1 MGARGKAEKISA
13 EDQHRPAQ
21 DERDER
27 TSETPT
33 TPATKKPK
41 LTSVGK
47 NKHVV
52 IVKLQK
58 TLERNTNRLISI
70 DTLWE
75 MLGEMYDLEALDEM
89 VSCGLWCLG
98 L

>member
-1 MGARGKAEKISA
+1 VGARGKAEKIAA

-21 DERDER
+21 DERDEQDER
-27 TSETPT
+27 NPYHTRDRK
-33 TPATKKPK
+33 AQ

-58 TLERNTNRLISI
+58 MLERNTNRLISI

-89 VSCGLWCLG
+89 VSCGL
-98 L
+98 

>member
-1 MGARGKAEKISA
+1 MGARGKAEKIAA

-21 DERDER
+21 DQLKTSETSK

-33 TPATKKPK
+33 RPGVTKPK

-58 TLERNTNRLISI
+58 MLERNTNRLISI

-89 VSCGLWCLG
+89 VSCGL
-98 L
+98 